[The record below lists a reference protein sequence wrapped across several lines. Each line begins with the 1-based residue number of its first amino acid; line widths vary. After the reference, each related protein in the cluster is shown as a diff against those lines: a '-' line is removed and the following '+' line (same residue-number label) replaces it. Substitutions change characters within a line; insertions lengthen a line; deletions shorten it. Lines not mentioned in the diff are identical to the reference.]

1 MNEGIQNERVFAL
14 RGATSVGRNDEASIL
29 AATRELITEIME
41 QNRLVPEKMV
51 SCIFTSTED
60 LNAEFPAVEARELG
74 LNAVPLLCTR
84 ELNVPGSLELC
95 IRVMIHFYADAE
107 HETKHVYLKEAQ
119 SLRSDLQSAQ

>member
-1 MNEGIQNERVFAL
+1 MSEGNQNERVFAL
-14 RGATSVGRNDEASIL
+14 RGATSVESNDEAAIL

-41 QNRLVPEKMV
+41 QNRLAPEKMI

-60 LNAEFPAVEARELG
+60 LNDEFPAVEARELG

-84 ELNVPGSLELC
+84 ELNVPGSLERC

-107 HETKHVYLKEAQ
+107 HETKHVYLKEAR